1 METHEYW
8 RSRKAAEYIGL
19 SESTL
24 AKMRV
29 AGDGPAYHRP
39 PGSRIILYSP
49 ADLDAWV
56 ASGRR
61 RSTSEAV

>member
-8 RSRKAAEYIGL
+8 RSRKAAQYIGL

-29 AGDGPAYHRP
+29 AGDGPA
-39 PGSRIILYSP
+39 
-49 ADLDAWV
+49 
-56 ASGRR
+56 
-61 RSTSEAV
+61 